1 MEIVL
6 QKIKGF
12 EGFEFANEQEL
23 LSCDFKKRGCY
34 GAIPKYTY
42 GGRKISDNFYSEKD
56 GLLAVTIENEDILD
70 ENGIETDIEKTLKI
84 LYDNGEVFYKK
95 TWLEPI
101 KNRIKLRL
109 SRYRNAFVHLQKTA
123 EEHPSSQVRAV
134 TSTLLAYY
142 NNQINIWQN
151 GNPQVF
157 LDAMN
162 NEPQVKDGQPNQIY
176 YMLQAVV
183 DSETGKRVLDG
194 IVEQISGVKW
204 KQ

>member
-12 EGFEFANEQEL
+12 EQFEFANEQEL

-42 GGRKISDNFYSEKD
+42 GGRKVSDNFYNEKD
-56 GLLAVTIENEDILD
+56 GLLAITIENEDILND
-70 ENGIETDIEKTLKI
+70 KGVETDIQKTLKI
-84 LYDNGEVFYKK
+84 LYTDGGIFYQK

-123 EEHPSSQVRAV
+123 EEHPSPQVRAV
-134 TSTLLAYY
+134 TATLLAYY
-142 NNQINIWQN
+142 NEAINIWQN

-162 NEPQVKDGQPNQIY
+162 NEPQTKDGKPNQIY
-176 YMLQAVV
+176 YMLHAIV
-183 DSETGKRVLDG
+183 EANTGKRVLDG
-194 IVEQISGVKW
+194 IVEQITG
-204 KQ
+204 KQFKN